1 MYKIAICDDEK
12 EILKIISTKIKSVF
26 QQKDIQATY
35 YEINDSRVL
44 MELLQKENM
53 DVLFLDIDMPY
64 LNGMDIA
71 GYINEQGLHTIL
83 VFVTSH
89 DALVYQT
96 FAYRPFGFIRKSCIE
111 EEIDELTERIEKE
124 FIDRKQELILAK
136 GTEIVRILIND
147 IVYIE
152 SEGNYLNIYIYKNYP
167 EQLAMETKE
176 CKSYVIKYRE
186 TMTNME
192 KELVH
197 KGFIRCHK
205 GYLVNGNYIEKFKS
219 SEIEINYKEETKLIP
234 VGRSYEKDVRKKMLI
249 QLRK

>member
-12 EILKIISTKIKSVF
+12 EILKKISEKIESVF

-44 MELLQKENM
+44 MELLKKENM

-96 FAYRPFGFIRKSCIE
+96 FAYRPFGFIRKSYIE
-111 EEIDELTERIEKE
+111 EEIDELIERIEKE

>member
-12 EILKIISTKIKSVF
+12 EILKKISEKIKSVF

-96 FAYRPFGFIRKSCIE
+96 FAYRPFGFIRKSYIE

>member
-12 EILKIISTKIKSVF
+12 EILKIISEKIKSVF

-44 MELLQKENM
+44 MELLKKENM

-96 FAYRPFGFIRKSCIE
+96 FAYRPFGFIRKSYIE
-111 EEIDELTERIEKE
+111 EEIDELIERIEKE

>member
-1 MYKIAICDDEK
+1 MYKIAMCDDEK
-12 EILKIISTKIKSVF
+12 EILKNILEKIKLSF
-26 QQKDIQATY
+26 DKKDIQATY
-35 YEINDSRVL
+35 YQINDSRAL
-44 MELLQKENM
+44 MELLQKENL

-96 FAYRPFGFIRKSCIE
+96 FAYRPFGFIRKSFIE
-111 EEIDELTERIEKE
+111 KELDELTERIKREL
-124 FIDRKQELILAK
+124 IDRKQELILAK
-136 GTEIVRILIND
+136 GTEIVRILIKD

-152 SEGNYLNIYIYKNYP
+152 SEGNYLNIYTHKNYSG
-167 EQLAMETKE
+167 QIASDANAS
-176 CKSYVIKYRE
+176 KSHVIKYRE

-205 GYLVNGNYIEKFKS
+205 GYLVNEDYIEKFKS
-219 SEIEINYKEETKLIP
+219 SEIEIKYKEETKLIP

>member
-12 EILKIISTKIKSVF
+12 EILKIISTKIESVF

-44 MELLQKENM
+44 MELLKKENM

>member
-12 EILKIISTKIKSVF
+12 EILKKISEKIESVF

-96 FAYRPFGFIRKSCIE
+96 FAYRPFGFIRKSYIE

>member
-12 EILKIISTKIKSVF
+12 EILKKISEKIESVF

-44 MELLQKENM
+44 MELLKKENM

-96 FAYRPFGFIRKSCIE
+96 FAYRPFGFIRKSYIE
-111 EEIDELTERIEKE
+111 EEIDELIERIEKE

-167 EQLAMETKE
+167 EQLATDTKE
-176 CKSYVIKYRE
+176 YKCHVIKYRE